1 MPIVKFEG
9 PDGPE
14 EHTLLMGS
22 NGLPRLMLPEVR
34 EIQRVTGI
42 GMTEFAQALDR
53 YDGDAWAML
62 IVCLWKRKGKIA
74 RIDDVEVDI
83 GSIAL
88 ELLPEEQAAAEKSES
103 GAGADEADPT
113 QAGASSGAPTEA
125 G

>member
-1 MPIVKFEG
+1 MPIVKFDG

-14 EHTLLMGS
+14 EHTLQMGS

-62 IVCLWKRKGKIA
+62 IVCLWKRKGKIV
-74 RIDDVEVDI
+74 RIDDVEVDV

-88 ELLPEEQAAAEKSES
+88 ELLPEEQSAAET